1 MSILFEPARLK
12 NVTLRNRFV
21 RSATYDGMSDYTG
34 QVTESQVNL
43 IAGLAEGGVG
53 LIISAIMYV
62 HPSGQVS
69 SFMNSIAED
78 EYVEGLRK
86 LTDAAHAG
94 GAKIAVQLYH
104 GGREAR
110 FVKTRG
116 QLPLGPSVIADD
128 PFYRWNHHE
137 ITEEEIADVVD
148 AFGQAAR
155 RAGESGF
162 DAVQVHGAHGY
173 LFSQFLSPFTNRR
186 KDSWG
191 GSLENRLRLHRDVYR
206 SIRSRVGAD
215 YPVMIKLGVEDGF
228 EGGLTFADG
237 MKASQ
242 MLADAGYDAL
252 EISSGVRGEKY
263 EGTEYKTK
271 INKPARQG
279 YFCRWASE
287 IKKQVPVPVIAV
299 GGLKSPAM
307 MEDIIQNQ
315 EADFISLCR
324 PLITEPALINDWKT
338 DPGKKPRCVYCNKC
352 LEAVHRGL
360 PLHCVAFK
368 VGKDGYDEN

>member
-12 NVTLRNRFV
+12 NLTLRNRFV
-21 RSATYDGMSDYTG
+21 RSATYDGMSDSTG
-34 QVTESQVNL
+34 QVVESQINL
-43 IAGLAEGGVG
+43 IAGLTDGGVG

-62 HPSGQVS
+62 HHSGQVS

-78 EYVEGLRK
+78 KYIEGLRR

-116 QLPLGPSVIADD
+116 QLPLGPSVITGD
-128 PFYRWNHHE
+128 PFYRWNYRE
-137 ITEEEIADVVD
+137 ITQEEITDVVD

-155 RAGESGF
+155 RAVESGF

-186 KDSWG
+186 MDAWG

-237 MKASQ
+237 MKAAQ
-242 MLADAGYDAL
+242 MLANDGYDAL

-279 YFCRWASE
+279 YFRRWASE
-287 IKKQVPVPVIAV
+287 IKKQVSVPVIAV

-324 PLITEPALINDWKT
+324 PLITEPALINNWKT

-368 VGKDGYDEN
+368 ARKDDYDEN

>member
-1 MSILFEPARLK
+1 MNRLFEPARLK
-12 NVTLRNRFV
+12 NLTLRNRFV
-21 RSATYDGMSDYTG
+21 RSATYDGMSDSTG
-34 QVTESQVNL
+34 QVVESQINL

-78 EYVEGLRK
+78 IYIEGLRR
-86 LTDAAHAG
+86 LTDAAHTG

-116 QLPLGPSVIADD
+116 QLPLGPSVITGD
-128 PFYRWNHHE
+128 PFYRWNYRE
-137 ITEEEIADVVD
+137 ITQEEITDVVD

-155 RAGESGF
+155 RAVESGF

-186 KDSWG
+186 MDAWG

-237 MKASQ
+237 MKAAQ
-242 MLADAGYDAL
+242 MLANDGYDAL

-279 YFCRWASE
+279 YFRRWASE
-287 IKKQVPVPVIAV
+287 IKKQVSVPVIAV

-324 PLITEPALINDWKT
+324 PLITEPALINNWKT

-368 VGKDGYDEN
+368 ARKDDYDEN